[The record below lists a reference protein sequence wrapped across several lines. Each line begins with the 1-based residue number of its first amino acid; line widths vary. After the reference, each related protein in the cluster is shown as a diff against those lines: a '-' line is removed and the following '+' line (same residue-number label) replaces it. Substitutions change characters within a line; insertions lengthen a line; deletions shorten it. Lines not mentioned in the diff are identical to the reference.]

1 MAAPPR
7 SDAVTRGVRV
17 VVGAFYIPE
26 ESTPEDKQYVF
37 GYRVLIRNESERTVQ
52 LLTRHWIII
61 DADGEQEDVRGDGV
75 VGKTPVLRP
84 GDTFEYQSFCPLST
98 PWGTMEGSYHMRQ
111 DDGDEFDVA
120 IGRFWL
126 TPEISRQP
134 VV

>member
-1 MAAPPR
+1 MPAPPR
-7 SDAVTRGVRV
+7 SDTVTRGIRV
-17 VVGAFYIPE
+17 VVGAFYLPE
-26 ESTPEDKQYVF
+26 ESTPEDRQYVF
-37 GYRVLIRNESERTVQ
+37 GYRVLVKNESDRTVQ

-84 GDTFEYQSFCPLST
+84 GDSFEYQSFCPLNT
-98 PWGTMEGSYHMRQ
+98 PWGTMEGAYHFRQ

-126 TPEISRQP
+126 TPERSRQP